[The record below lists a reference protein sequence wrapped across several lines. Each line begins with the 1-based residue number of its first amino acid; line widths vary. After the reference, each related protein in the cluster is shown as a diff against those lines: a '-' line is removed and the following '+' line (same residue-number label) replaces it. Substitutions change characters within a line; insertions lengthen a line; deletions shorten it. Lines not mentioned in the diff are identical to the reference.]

1 MNETTLFPYDPRIE
15 RLGGEAAMIR
25 LLLQLRWL
33 GVAIALFSGLNA
45 IAMVVVGVSRAV
57 SAYTVILE
65 GPPWTDERRPGA
77 MLAESTDAFLI
88 AMVFVVF
95 SIGTLTLL
103 LVRNEST
110 LESIPAWM
118 RVRDLAELKFLVWEA
133 ILAAL
138 VVASVAGE
146 VGVTGERSW
155 TMLVL
160 PVATLI
166 LAAGLYLTRRSR

>member
-1 MNETTLFPYDPRIE
+1 M
-15 RLGGEAAMIR
+15 MR

-33 GVAIALFSGLNA
+33 AVAIALFSALNA
-45 IAMVVVGVSRAV
+45 VAMVVVGVVRAT
-57 SAYTVILE
+57 SAYVVIFE
-65 GPPWTDERRPGA
+65 GPPWTDEDRPGL
-77 MLAESTDAFLI
+77 MLAESIDAFLI

-95 SIGTLTLL
+95 SIGTTTLF
-103 LVRNEST
+103 LVRNERA
-110 LESIPAWM
+110 LESVPAWM
-118 RVRDLAELKFLVWEA
+118 RVHDLAELKFLVWEA

-146 VGVTGERSW
+146 VGVVGERSW

-160 PVATLI
+160 PVSTLI